1 MTTIEWIVNF
11 FGFSFLDIVS
21 HKINVTEIGFEVTID
36 DIDDRVINLNLNL
49 LMLLEIYRLYNIR

>member
-1 MTTIEWIVNF
+1 VTTIEWIANF

-49 LMLLEIYRLYNIR
+49 LILLEIL